1 MVCKINELVLRM
13 PTSPGDLFKIGKDS
27 FRELEKNDPLR
38 LAGATAFFS
47 TFALPAVV
55 LIILQVTRLFLSPK
69 EGSDQLLGNL
79 SRFVGD
85 QTATHLNTVLSGFEK
100 IATSRAAIIGGFLF
114 IIFVATTLFKV
125 IKNSLNQ
132 IWKIKIFR
140 RRSVSLLFRMRVRE
154 LAIIISTAILFLLVL
169 LLEGLNTFATEELTD
184 TSGFLRVILSSSISF
199 IISLGAATAWFGLIF
214 SFLPDGRYPIK
225 ICATGGLL
233 TSILFNTG
241 KLLLKYLL
249 LNSNISLLFGKSA
262 AIVLLL
268 LFVFY
273 TSLIFYFGAAFTKAL
288 AKYKNA
294 AIRPLAHAQSYELK
308 EKE

>member
-1 MVCKINELVLRM
+1 MSANPAGII
-13 PTSPGDLFKIGKDS
+13 KIGKDS
-27 FRELEKNDPLR
+27 FRELERNDPLR

-55 LIILQVTRLFLSPK
+55 LIILQITRLFLPPK
-69 EGSDQLLGNL
+69 EGSAQLLGNL

-85 QTATHLNTVLSGFEK
+85 QAIIHLNTVLSGFDK
-100 IATSRAAIIGGFLF
+100 ITTSPIAIFTGFLF
-114 IIFVATTLFKV
+114 ILFVATTLFKV

-140 RRSVSLLFRMRVRE
+140 KRSVDLIFRMRVRE
-154 LAIIISTAILFLLVL
+154 LVIIISAALLFLLVL
-169 LLEGLNTFATEELTD
+169 LMEGLTTFATEELTD
-184 TSGFLRVILSSSISF
+184 SSGFLRVILSNSISF
-199 IISLGAATAWFGLIF
+199 IISLAAATAWFGLIF

-225 ICATGGLL
+225 ICVLGALL

-241 KLLLKYLL
+241 KLLLKWLL
-249 LNSNISLLFGKSA
+249 LNSNISLIFGKSA

-273 TSLIFYFGAAFTKAL
+273 TSFIFYFGAAFTKTL

-294 AIRPLAHAQSYELK
+294 PIKPLPHAQLYELK